1 MDMKQYRLAQLI
13 DSWAQNVDQRSA
25 RSGGDLLIGFAD
37 EFTHLVGEIETEQ
50 AECIDLDRV
59 MFEDLKAF
67 LAGYPRRLFPGE
79 DGAFYVHSRSGIEP
93 CYDFAKSWGREL
105 GVLQRHVGLRS
116 SSQQERE
123 RSQLTRMFRDMIR
136 VWSPDLP
143 VAYKEQYLIM
153 LLSYLYQR
161 KDRDRQSLYLS
172 EGFLTKV
179 FALLDQ
185 EELALAQQ
193 LSRKLQLCNFE
204 ALE

>member
-1 MDMKQYRLAQLI
+1 MGMKQYRLAQRI
-13 DSWAQNVDQRSA
+13 DSWAQKVDQRA
-25 RSGGDLLIGFAD
+25 RLGGDLSKVFAD
-37 EFTHLVGEIETEQ
+37 EFTQLVGKIETEQ

-67 LAGYPRRLFPGE
+67 LAGYPRKLFPGE

-123 RSQLTRMFRDMIR
+123 RSQLMRMFRDMIR

-179 FALLDQ
+179 CALLGQ

-193 LSRKLQLCNFE
+193 LRRKLELCNFE
-204 ALE
+204 VLE

>member
-1 MDMKQYRLAQLI
+1 MGMKQYHLAQRI
-13 DSWAQNVDQRSA
+13 DSWAQKVDQRSA
-25 RSGGDLLIGFAD
+25 RSGGDLSKVFAD
-37 EFTHLVGEIETEQ
+37 EFTHLVGEIETKQ

-105 GVLQRHVGLRS
+105 GVLQKHIGLRS

-123 RSQLTRMFRDMIR
+123 RLQLTRMFRDMIR

-193 LSRKLQLCNFE
+193 LRRKLQPCNFE
-204 ALE
+204 VLE